1 VKKYSK
7 EFIVGLIVF
16 LSILILYW
24 GISFLKGSDIFSTS
38 TKVYAVY
45 QKVDGLNKSQ
55 PVVISGFQVGHI
67 TNMQFHPRNDGSVI
81 VEMSITSDYPI
92 YTNSIAR
99 ITSTDFLGGKA
110 IELIPGNNMQLVKTG
125 DTLIPE
131 ITLSLTE
138 EVNMQVAPLKN
149 KIEKLLASVDT
160 ILILTSGIFTE
171 DFRDNIESSVGS
183 LRNTFAS
190 LENATKSFEIL
201 ISENEENLTR
211 TIEDVSDVSHTLQEN
226 KANLDNIIKN
236 FAAVSDSLIQ
246 SNPGEAFRSLTAT
259 LVSFNHLLE
268 RVEQGEGNLGL
279 LLKDEN
285 LYKNLELASERL
297 NLLLLDVQLNPKRYI
312 NVSVFG
318 RPKEYDAKE
327 LHRLNEEDKKKREN
341 AK

>member
-1 VKKYSK
+1 MKKYSK
-7 EFIVGLIVF
+7 EFIVGLIA
-16 LSILILYW
+16 LLAILLLYW
-24 GISFLKGSDIFSTS
+24 GVAFLKGSDIFSNS

-45 QKVDGLNKSQ
+45 AKVDGLNKSQ
-55 PVVISGFQVGHI
+55 PVIISGFQVGNI
-67 TNMQFHPRNDGSVI
+67 SDLRFHPRNDGSVI

-92 YTNSIAR
+92 YTNTIAR

-110 IELIPGNNMQLVKTG
+110 IELVPGNNMQLIKTG

-131 ITLSLTE
+131 ISLSLTE
-138 EVNMQVAPLKN
+138 EVNTQVAPLKN

-160 ILILTSGIFTE
+160 ILILTSEIFTE
-171 DFRDNIESSVGS
+171 DFRNNIETSVGS

-190 LENATKSFEIL
+190 LENATRSFESL

-211 TIEDVSDVSHTLQEN
+211 TIEDVSDVSHTLQQN
-226 KANLDNIIKN
+226 KLNLDKIIKN

-259 LVSFNHLLE
+259 LVSFNNLLE

-279 LLKDEN
+279 LLKDEG
-285 LYKNLELASERL
+285 LYNNLELASERM

-312 NVSVFG
+312 NISVFG
-318 RPKEYDAKE
+318 RSKEFDADE
-327 LHRLNEEDKKKREN
+327 LHKLNEEDKKKREK